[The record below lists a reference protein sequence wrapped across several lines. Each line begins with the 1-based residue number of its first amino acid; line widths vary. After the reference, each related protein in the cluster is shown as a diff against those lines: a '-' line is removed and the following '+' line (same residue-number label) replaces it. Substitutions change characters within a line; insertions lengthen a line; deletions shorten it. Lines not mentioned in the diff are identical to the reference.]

1 MWFLGASCKLL
12 SLSSIMALKFLA
24 VSSRAFL
31 DLICISSSPL
41 RQWPG
46 KVSRFLLFSPFFVSS
61 FLNFSC
67 FVEGP
72 PWPHLHFFVSFRQR
86 PCKISKFSLFSQFS
100 LFRGGPSLTSFA
112 FPRHFSSMALQN
124 FEVFVIL
131 LIFVVFIVIAVSSRA
146 FLDLICISSSLF
158 LSGPAKFWDFCYFPI
173 FVALLQN
180 FVIFVTS
187 SQSSIRDITI
197 MEFNWCLLWWVFF
210 NDRYT
215 L

>member
-46 KVSRFLLFSPFFVSS
+46 KVSRFLSFSPFFVSS

-72 PWPHLHFFVSFRQR
+72 PWPHLHFFVSFRQK
-86 PCKISKFSLFSQFS
+86 PCKISKLSLFSLFS
-100 LFRGGPSLTSFA
+100 LFRGGPSWTSFA

-124 FEVFVIL
+124 FEVFCY
-131 LIFVVFIVIAVSSRA
+131 FVNFCSFHSYRCFVEG
-146 FLDLICISSSLF
+146 
-158 LSGPAKFWDFCYFPI
+158 LSGPYLHFLVTFPQWSCKILRFLLFPDFRSTLTKFCNFC
-173 FVALLQN
+173 N
-180 FVIFVTS
+180 FVT
-187 SQSSIRDITI
+187 
-197 MEFNWCLLWWVFF
+197 EFNPGHHDHWVQLMLIMMVFF
-210 NDRYT
+210 
-215 L
+215 